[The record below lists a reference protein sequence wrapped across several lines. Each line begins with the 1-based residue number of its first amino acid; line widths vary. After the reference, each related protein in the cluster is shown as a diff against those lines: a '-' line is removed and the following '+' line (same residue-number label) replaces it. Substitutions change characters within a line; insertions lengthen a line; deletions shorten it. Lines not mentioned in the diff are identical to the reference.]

1 MGIFDFFKRKELEEI
16 KKLTL
21 ETKKLK
27 EEVSNLNAQNKEL
40 NNQNKELN
48 NQNQEL
54 NNQNLQLKRLE
65 VYEHIDNAYAEAEKI
80 TGKAHDNANEILKNA
95 KISHTNLLSE
105 IAELENVKNGI
116 IDNANSQAK
125 EILKNLRLKIEKL
138 KNKADTEL
146 KTYLSASKKIISEAE
161 EKAKEIIGE
170 AYQMNKD
177 VDALTKTIEALK
189 NKKHGYSDVYI
200 IPTYTLLDD
209 LAIDYGFTQAGKDLA
224 QVRVKINSYIQN
236 QQAGTCDYVEPNRK
250 ETAINFVVDA
260 FNGKVT
266 SVLSNIKHDNYGI
279 LKQKI
284 IDSYH
289 LVNDLGK
296 AFRNAKI
303 TPEYLK
309 LRLEELKYAI
319 VIMEFKRQEQEEQR
333 RIREEIREEERAR
346 KEYEKALKDLEK
358 EQLII
363 KRTLEKA
370 QKDFEKA
377 SENQKQKYEDILLD
391 LKRKLKEA
399 EDKSQRALSMAQQT
413 KSGHIYIISN
423 IGSFGDNIYKIG
435 MTRRLEPLD
444 RVKELGDASV
454 PFPFDIH
461 AMIYTDNAPKLEK
474 DLHKHFIENQVNKI
488 NFRKEFFNVSLT
500 EIKSKLEDLNI
511 ETKWT
516 MTAEATE
523 YRESLA
529 ITQEKDPKIKEYWKN
544 SQKKMIDVTEYAND
558 EIE

>member
-27 EEVSNLNAQNKEL
+27 EEVSNLNA
-40 NNQNKELN
+40 QNKELN

-95 KISHTNLLSE
+95 KISHANLLSE

-224 QVRVKINSYIQN
+224 QVRVKINSCIQN

-309 LRLEELKYAI
+309 LRLEELKHAI

-346 KEYEKALKDLEK
+346 REYEKALKDLEK

-529 ITQEKDPKIKEYWKN
+529 ITQEKDPKVKEYWKN
-544 SQKKMIDVTEYAND
+544 SQKKMIDITEYAND